1 MSAWADSDS
10 RFPPTS
16 TFVLAAAGLLLIA
29 IAWLLPVNLKSVS
42 PALLRTAGAGTP
54 SVAEY
59 GRQLVE
65 SEKIG
70 AAALVLSAAQA
81 VGDPHA
87 AALADEL
94 SRLTARQPE
103 FVAWGGWDPFI
114 DPLFK
119 LHENTGRGESTPVL
133 TFFIT
138 EKARNSL
145 RDYLGGSRS
154 LGVQDLLRTRD
165 ITAMSNFVPVNQ
177 PGGQALDS
185 VILLTALLYQGE
197 HLSPSLQRELR
208 GLAEA
213 ALERKELGELE
224 LFYLDLLSL
233 GRRLD
238 WGQLSELLNRTD
250 STKTVGE
257 YAHLARVAPDQ
268 LPLIYTAALFSD
280 SADRVATYLIQ
291 YGKTGAEDLRVAL
304 ADGQGAVRQLLL
316 RQVPINRERSV
327 ALVGDA
333 ATLALLYPRLTL
345 ALKWLGFFAGAFLLF
360 RGLDRWLYA
369 FGGGEAHSATL
380 PHFKSGVLALVAAL
394 LLVVATEPFLLKAAP
409 PSEYR
414 FHLVIPVLANT
425 ATPSAQSPTSSAHS
439 TMDTSTVISIG
450 VFALLQVVTYLI
462 CLLKIGEIDRQ
473 DMSPLLKLRLMEN
486 EENLFDSGLYIG
498 MMGTATALVLQVVGV
513 IPANL
518 LAAYSSNLFGIVC
531 VALVKIRHVRGYKR
545 RLILQSQPLST
556 PASGIVTP
564 AKA

>member
-1 MSAWADSDS
+1 MNALTADDS
-10 RFPPTS
+10 RLPPPGA
-16 TFVLAAAGLLLIA
+16 FALAALGLALIA
-29 IAWLLPVNLKSVS
+29 VAWMLPVNLKSVS
-42 PALLRTAGAGTP
+42 PALLKAAGAGTP
-54 SVAEY
+54 SLSAY

-70 AAALVLSAAQA
+70 PAEMVLAAARA

-87 AALADEL
+87 PALADDL
-94 SRLTARQPE
+94 AKLAARQPE

-119 LHENTGRGESTPVL
+119 LHENTGRSESTPVL

-138 EKARNSL
+138 EKARTTL
-145 RDYLGGSRS
+145 RDYLAGSRS

-165 ITAMSNFVPVNQ
+165 ITATTRFVPVGQ

-197 HLSPSLQRELR
+197 HFSPPLQRELH

-213 ALERKELGELE
+213 ALEKKEMGELE

-238 WGQLSELLNRTD
+238 WGQLSELLNRTE

-268 LPLIYTAALFSD
+268 LPLIYAAALFSD
-280 SADRVATYLIQ
+280 SADRVAGYLIQ
-291 YGKTGAEDLRVAL
+291 YGKAGAEDLHLAL
-304 ADGQGAVRQLLL
+304 ADGRGAVQQLLL
-316 RQVPINRERSV
+316 RQVPVNRETGP
-327 ALVGDA
+327 ALGDA

-345 ALKWLGFFAGAFLLF
+345 AVKWLGFFVGAFLIF
-360 RGLDRWLYA
+360 RGLDQWLYV
-369 FGGGEAHSATL
+369 FGGGEAHRATL
-380 PHFKSGVLALVAAL
+380 PRFRSGALALAAAL
-394 LLVVATEPFLLKAAP
+394 LLVIATEPFLLKAAP

-414 FHLVIPVLANT
+414 FHLVIPMLANR
-425 ATPSAQSPTSSAHS
+425 ATPSAQPSTSAHPS
-439 TMDTSTVISIG
+439 MDTPTVISIG
-450 VFALLQVVTYLI
+450 VFALLQVITYLI
-462 CLLKIGEIDRQ
+462 CLMKIGDIDRQ

-498 MMGTATALVLQVVGV
+498 MMGTATALVLQVIGV

-545 RLILQSQPLST
+545 RLILQSQTLAAPAIVPPAPL
-556 PASGIVTP
+556 
-564 AKA
+564 KA